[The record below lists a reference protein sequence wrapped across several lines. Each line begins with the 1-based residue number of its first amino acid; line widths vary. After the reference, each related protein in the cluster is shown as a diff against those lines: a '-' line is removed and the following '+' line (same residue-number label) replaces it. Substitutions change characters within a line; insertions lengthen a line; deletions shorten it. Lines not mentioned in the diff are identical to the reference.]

1 MDLPDLLMDLLL
13 RGLEE
18 GCYPGA
24 AAACGDAS
32 GLLIVRTAG
41 RIMQGGPDVTPET
54 RYDMGSLTKILSTS
68 MLAFIAL
75 ERGELTLDDTLGRF
89 FPGVPE
95 DKRCITVRQIMTH
108 TAGFIPS
115 FRLDLSVQ
123 GADEA
128 IGEILSRP
136 LSAKPGETALYSCMG
151 YILLGKILEGLFG
164 EPLDLL
170 AQRMVFQPLGMLHTA
185 YLPKGGNIAATECD
199 PAGGDPLCGL
209 VHDENARFLGGV
221 SGNAGVF
228 STIGDM
234 VLFAKML
241 SLGGS
246 GFLSPAM
253 MKQAN
258 RCHTEGREARRGLGF
273 HLAGTPENFMGDLM
287 PDSAFGH
294 TGFPGTS
301 LAVDPE
307 TGFFAVLLSNR
318 IHPTRENTKLF
329 RFRRILHNVLY
340 ARYTSGRCPGCQGP
354 QNRID

>member
-1 MDLPDLLMDLLL
+1 MDLPDLLMELLL

-24 AAACGDAS
+24 AAACGDVS
-32 GLLIVRTAG
+32 GLLFMRTVG
-41 RIMQGGPDVTPET
+41 RTMQGGPDVTLET
-54 RYDMGSLTKILSTS
+54 RYDMGSLTKVLSTS
-68 MLAFIAL
+68 MLALIAL
-75 ERGELTLDDTLGRF
+75 EAGDLTLDDALGRF
-89 FPGVPE
+89 FPDVTE
-95 DKRCITVRQIMTH
+95 DKRGITIRQLMTH

-115 FRLDLSVQ
+115 FRLDQSVDH
-123 GADEA
+123 ADKA

-136 LSAKPGETALYSCMG
+136 LSAKPGEAALYSCMG

-164 EPLDLL
+164 EPLDVL
-170 AQRMVFQPLGMLHTA
+170 ARRMVFQPLGMLNTA

-199 PAGGDPLCGL
+199 TATGNPLCGC

-228 STIGDM
+228 STVSDM
-234 VLFAKML
+234 ALFAKML
-241 SLGGS
+241 SSGGA
-246 GFLSPAM
+246 GLLSPAM
-253 MKQAN
+253 MKKAVH
-258 RCHTEGREARRGLGF
+258 CYTDGMDTRRGLGF

-318 IHPTRENTKLF
+318 IHPARANTKLF
-329 RFRRILHNVLY
+329 RFRRVFHNVLY
-340 ARYTSGRCPGCQGP
+340 ASYTRG
-354 QNRID
+354 